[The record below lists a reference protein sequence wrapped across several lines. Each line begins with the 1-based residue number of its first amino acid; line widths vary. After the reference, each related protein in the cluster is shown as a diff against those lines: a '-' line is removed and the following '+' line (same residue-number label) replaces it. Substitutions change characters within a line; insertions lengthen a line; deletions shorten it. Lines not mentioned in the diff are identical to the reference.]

1 MGLSDNGRYAD
12 VKGGI
17 TAIIQS
23 ISSYA
28 VEFLLCRTPQHR
40 ESGEGIKVLRAD
52 ACEPGRHRGVCR
64 GVAKLNLQRGQAQPR
79 VGLNQLAVKHFPI
92 RLDRS
97 WL

>member
-1 MGLSDNGRYAD
+1 MGLSDNGGHAD

-28 VEFLLCRTPQHR
+28 VEFLLCRAPQHR

-52 ACEPGRHRGVCR
+52 SGEPGRHRGVR
-64 GVAKLNLQRGQAQPR
+64 PWVAKLNLQRGQAQP
-79 VGLNQLAVKHFPI
+79 G
-92 RLDRS
+92 
-97 WL
+97 